1 MQSLLRTLY
10 FAVCLVA
17 MSSTAVWAQT
27 GPIEFQIDESR
38 SVYRTGAPLQLHVK
52 VICSA
57 SGILNG
63 DLEIQVN
70 DGMGGIVASVRLPDL
85 TYSAGRQEVDYLL
98 PLQSHQVL
106 NSIGFVF
113 LFRETD
119 PKTKKPSGTV
129 HTSVGQLIPPR
140 IRSFSAPIVRSAAES
155 EKATD
160 DYEWL
165 AIETYLPK
173 LADRSRNS
181 PMVTML
187 PRLVAEDL
195 PRDPLKH
202 LVHDVV
208 VVESS
213 GFAELAG
220 AQVQALEAWVLG
232 GGSLFLHHGDE
243 LPTEQSEF
251 VDRLLRR
258 TPDLLTDEV
267 EGTELVPVLKNG
279 AVQTLDYG
287 FGRVCLTTNRSWS
300 RATPQDRQRAF
311 VDLWRMRSEHR
322 DSIAQTGLLSLEP
335 IRKQQNAEWQQ
346 YNANNRY
353 QIQQLQQ
360 MQSGFQQNAVRD
372 LELQQLLSSWELQ
385 LKAASSPRPS
395 QMIGALLPQDVRTVP
410 IWLLSTIVLGYIL
423 YIGFGEYIVLGKMK
437 KRRLTWFT
445 FPIAT
450 LAITLLTIGTAKGY
464 LGSSV
469 EHNRVI
475 IRDVTEDGFVCREQR
490 FDLYFRSSTDT
501 VLIPLQNEAFT
512 PVANQPA
519 GRSRGYQPPQSF
531 ESATL
536 LIDGY
541 PTGKANSIQTIQQW
555 KPQLNR
561 SVRFPAGQMAPEAI
575 SRSQFG
581 TRDLRQYAQVSKRIR
596 ETVPGAVLYASMK
609 GAAFPSVDDI
619 SKDGQWNLCR
629 TLLSVSLAN
638 PDNGVGLSGLFTL
651 FDKISPSADIGLFDL
666 VNGPDEEI
674 RVLAV
679 RESDD
684 LVIYRSKVTDAPG
697 N

>member
-10 FAVCLVA
+10 FVVCLVVT
-17 MSSTAVWAQT
+17 SSTAVWAQT
-27 GPIEFQIDESR
+27 GPIEFQVDESR
-38 SVYRTGAPLQLHVK
+38 SVYRTGAPLQLRVK

-70 DGMGGIVASVRLPDL
+70 DGMGGIIASVRLPDL

-119 PKTKKPSGTV
+119 PKTKKPSGPV

-173 LADRSRNS
+173 LADQSRNS

-187 PRLVAEDL
+187 PRLVADDL

-232 GGSLFLHHGDE
+232 GGCLFLQLGED

-258 TPDLLTDEV
+258 TPDLLGDEI
-267 EGTELVPVLKNG
+267 EGTELIPVLKFG
-279 AVQTLDYG
+279 ALKTLDYG
-287 FGRVCLTTNRSWS
+287 FGRVCLTTQRSWS
-300 RATPQDRQRAF
+300 RATNLDRQRAF
-311 VDLWRMRSEHR
+311 VDLWRLRSEHR
-322 DSIAQTGLLSLEP
+322 DSVTQTGLLSLEL
-335 IRKQQNAEWQQ
+335 IRNQQNAEWQQ

-353 QIQQLQQ
+353 QLQQLQQ
-360 MQSGFQQNAVRD
+360 MRSGFQQNAARD
-372 LELQQLLSSWELQ
+372 LELQLLLSSWELQ
-385 LKAASSPRPS
+385 LKSSTSPRPS
-395 QMIGALLPQDVRTVP
+395 QMIAALLPQDVHAVP

-423 YIGFGEYIVLGKMK
+423 YIGVGEYTVLGKMK

-475 IRDVTEDGFVCREQR
+475 IRDVTEDGLVCREQK
-490 FDLYFRSSTDT
+490 FDLYFQSSTNT
-501 VLIPLQNEAFT
+501 VSIPLQNEALT
-512 PVANQPA
+512 PVANQPINNQP
-519 GRSRGYQPPQSF
+519 GYRPPQPL
-531 ESATL
+531 ESGPVL
-536 LIDGY
+536 LSGN
-541 PTGKANSIQTIQQW
+541 PTGQANLIQTLQQW

-561 SVRFPAGQMAPEAI
+561 SVRFPREQRLPEAI
-575 SRSQFG
+575 AKTKFEIRPSGDSAQIINEIRTSVPDAILFG
-581 TRDLRQYAQVSKRIR
+581 
-596 ETVPGAVLYASMK
+596 SMK
-609 GAAFPSVDDI
+609 GTGFLKLTDI
-619 SKDGQWNLCR
+619 SQDNQWNLCQSI
-629 TLLSVSLAN
+629 LSLSLAGTRS
-638 PDNGVGLSGLFTL
+638 GVGPSGQFTL

-666 VNGPDEEI
+666 ACSPDEEL

-679 RESDD
+679 REGAD
-684 LVIYRSKVTDAPG
+684 LVIYRSKVPAQP
-697 N
+697 

>member
-10 FAVCLVA
+10 FAVCLAVT
-17 MSSTAVWAQT
+17 SSTAVWAQT
-27 GPIEFQIDESR
+27 GPIEFQVDESR
-38 SVYRTGAPLQLHVK
+38 SVYRTGAPLQLRVK
-52 VICSA
+52 AICSA
-57 SGILNG
+57 SGILTG

-70 DGMGGIVASVRLPDL
+70 DGMGGIIASVRISDL

-119 PKTKKPSGTV
+119 AKTKKPSGPV
-129 HTSVGQLIPPR
+129 HTSVGQIIPPR
-140 IRSFSAPIVRSAAES
+140 IRSLTAPIVRSKEAG

-173 LADRSRNS
+173 LADNSRNS

-187 PRLVAEDL
+187 PRLVADDL

-220 AQVQALEAWVLG
+220 AQVQALESWVLG
-232 GGSLFLHHGDE
+232 GGSLFLHLGAE
-243 LPTEQSEF
+243 LPREQSEF

-258 TPDLLTDEV
+258 TPDLLGDEI
-267 EGTELVPVLKNG
+267 EGTELIPVLKNG
-279 AVQTLDYG
+279 AMKTLDYG
-287 FGRVCLTTNRSWS
+287 FGRVCLTTQRSWS
-300 RATPQDRQRAF
+300 RATNLDRRRAF
-311 VDLWRMRSEHR
+311 VDLWRLRSEHR
-322 DSIAQTGLLSLEP
+322 DAITQTGLLSLEL
-335 IRKQQNAEWQQ
+335 IRNLQNTEWQQ
-346 YNANNRY
+346 YDANSRM
-353 QIQQLQQ
+353 QLQQLQQ
-360 MQSGFQQNAVRD
+360 MQSAFQQKAARD
-372 LELQQLLSSWELQ
+372 MELQLLLSSWELQ
-385 LKAASSPRPS
+385 LKSQTSPRPS

-423 YIGFGEYIVLGKMK
+423 YIGFGEYTVLDKIK

-464 LGSSV
+464 LGSSI

-475 IRDVTEDGFVCREQR
+475 VRDVSEDSLVCREQT
-490 FDLYFRSSTDT
+490 FDLYFQGSTNT
-501 VLIPLQNEAFT
+501 VSIPLQNEAFT
-512 PVANQPA
+512 PVANQPI
-519 GRSRGYQPPQSF
+519 SNQPGYRPPQTL
-531 ESATL
+531 ESGPVL
-536 LIDGY
+536 LNGN
-541 PTGKANSIQTIQQW
+541 PTGQASLIQTLQQW

-561 SVRFPAGQMAPEAI
+561 SARFPRDQKLPEAI
-575 SRSQFG
+575 AQSKFG
-581 TRDLRQYAQVSKRIR
+581 TLPASASPVDVQQIR
-596 ETVPGAVLYASMK
+596 STVPGAILYGSMN
-609 GAAFPSVDDI
+609 GSA
-619 SKDGQWNLCR
+619 
-629 TLLSVSLAN
+629 LLSVTDISQDQQWILCQTILAMSFASPSN
-638 PDNGVGLSGLFTL
+638 NRTSYSGLFTL

-666 VNGPDEEI
+666 VCSPDEEL

-679 RESDD
+679 REGAD
-684 LVIYRSKVTDAPG
+684 LVIYRSKVPAQP
-697 N
+697 

>member
-1 MQSLLRTLY
+1 MQSLLRSLY
-10 FAVCLVA
+10 FAMCLFV

-27 GPIEFQIDESR
+27 GPIEFQVDESR
-38 SVYRTGAPLQLHVK
+38 SVYRTGAPLQLRVK

-70 DGMGGIVASVRLPDL
+70 DGMGGIIASVRIPDL
-85 TYSAGRQEVDYLL
+85 TYSAGRQEVDYLM

-119 PKTKKPSGTV
+119 PKTKKPSGPV

-140 IRSFSAPIVRSAAES
+140 IRSFAAPIVRSKDAS

-165 AIETYLPK
+165 AIESHLPK
-173 LADRSRNS
+173 LADNTRSS

-187 PRLVAEDL
+187 PRLVADDL

-213 GFAELAG
+213 GFPELAG
-220 AQVQALEAWVLG
+220 AQVQALESWVLG
-232 GGSLFLHHGDE
+232 GGSLFLHLGEE

-258 TPDLLTDEV
+258 APDLLGDEI
-267 EGTELVPVLKNG
+267 EGTELIPVLKSG
-279 AVQTLDYG
+279 ALQTLDYG
-287 FGRVCLTTNRSWS
+287 FGRVCLTTQRSWS
-300 RATPQDRQRAF
+300 RATNLDRQRAF
-311 VDLWRMRSEHR
+311 VDLWRVRSEHR
-322 DSIAQTGLLSLEP
+322 DSVTRTGLLSLEM
-335 IRKQQNAEWQQ
+335 IRNQQSVEWQQ
-346 YNANNRY
+346 YDSNSRV
-353 QIQQLQQ
+353 QWQQLQQ
-360 MQSGFQQNAVRD
+360 MRSGFQQKAARD
-372 LELQQLLSSWELQ
+372 LELQLLLSSWELQ
-385 LKAASSPRPS
+385 LKSATSPRPS
-395 QMIGALLPQDVRTVP
+395 QMIAALLPQDVHTVP
-410 IWLLSTIVLGYIL
+410 VWLLSTIVLGYIV
-423 YIGFGEYIVLGKMK
+423 YIGFGEYTILGKIK

-464 LGSSV
+464 LGSSI

-475 IRDVTEDGFVCREQR
+475 LRDVTEDGLICREQQ
-490 FDLYFRSSTDT
+490 FDLYFQGSTNT
-501 VLIPLQNEAFT
+501 VSIPLQNEALT
-512 PVANQPA
+512 PVANQPI
-519 GRSRGYQPPQSF
+519 SNQPGYRPPQPVETGPVLLSGNPTGQ
-531 ESATL
+531 ATL
-536 LIDGY
+536 
-541 PTGKANSIQTIQQW
+541 IQTLQQW

-561 SVRFPAGQMAPEAI
+561 SVRFPREQKLPEAI
-575 SRSQFG
+575 AKTKFEIRPGSDSAQLVNEIRTSVPEAILFG
-581 TRDLRQYAQVSKRIR
+581 
-596 ETVPGAVLYASMK
+596 SMK
-609 GAAFPSVDDI
+609 GTGYLTLTDI
-619 SKDGQWNLCR
+619 SQDKQWNLCQSI
-629 TLLSVSLAN
+629 LSLSLAGATSGGH
-638 PDNGVGLSGLFTL
+638 PTGLFTL

-666 VNGPDEEI
+666 VGSPDEEI

-679 RESDD
+679 REGTD
-684 LVIYRSKVTDAPG
+684 LVIYRSKVPTHP
-697 N
+697 